1 MQNMLAYPSPTK
13 LQPPIMPQS
22 HTIPATES
30 KPLYIPQ
37 YPIHNGR
44 YAPHLFWHVTKPA
57 TGNHPHKEE
66 ILFSM
71 YREDVNKWSNP
82 KRISHKNA
90 TICLINYDTEQNPPR
105 ISFASIY
112 LPTALQKPEE
122 HATHH
127 NHFPHKSLTNEQL
140 HTTPTGLDIF
150 TFYANP
156 NHFFTLTQHQLLSS
170 AMLKRFSSDHPQ
182 YMEAAQLWSSNND
195 NKPTQQADW
204 PTKSFNPHNENEL
217 STPVTFGWM
226 ASSVPPLQMV
236 HYTSE
241 DCAYVIPNYPFAY
254 GEYRVARFWVKFSA
268 KTKTKMAREV
278 AYCQTLHPA
287 TNQWS
292 EPKAVSSAKATV
304 CLFHIDKTPESP
316 TFGLPIF
323 TYVNLFNV
331 EASSP
336 RSILDFALNP
346 DHYFNAIQLA
356 NLSATLLTYF
366 KLGSEEMLN
375 LTTAWAHRQIV
386 PLRDTH

>member
-1 MQNMLAYPSPTK
+1 MQT
-13 LQPPIMPQS
+13 S

-30 KPLYIPQ
+30 KPLYIPH
-37 YPIHNGR
+37 YPLHNGR

-66 ILFSM
+66 ILFSL

-90 TICLINYDTEQNPPR
+90 TICLINYDTAQNPPR

-112 LPTALQKPEE
+112 LPPTVQSPEE

-127 NHFPHKSLTNEQL
+127 NHFPHKSHTDEQL
-140 HTTPTGLDIF
+140 HTNPTGLDIF

-156 NHFFTLTQHQLLSS
+156 THFFTLTQHQLLSS
-170 AMLKRFSSDHPQ
+170 AMLKRFSSDHPH
-182 YMEAAQLWSSNND
+182 YREAAQLWSSLND
-195 NKPTQQADW
+195 DKPTQLKDW
-204 PTKSFNPHNENEL
+204 PTKPYNSDAEL
-217 STPVTFGWM
+217 PFGMFGTFDGMTP
-226 ASSVPPLQMV
+226 AVPPQQMV

-241 DCAYVIPNYPFAY
+241 DRAYNIPNYPFAY
-254 GEYRVARFWVKFSA
+254 GEYRAARFWVKFSA

-292 EPKAVSSAKATV
+292 EPKAVSSAKGTV
-304 CLFHIDKTPESP
+304 CLFHIDKTPLSP

-323 TYVNLFNV
+323 TFVNLFNT

-336 RSILDFALNP
+336 RSILEFAINE
-346 DHYFNAIQLA
+346 DHYFNAVQIA
-356 NLSATLLTYF
+356 NLSDTLLTHF
-366 KLGSEEMLN
+366 KLGSEEIRN
-375 LTTAWAHRQIV
+375 LTAAWAHRQIV